1 MSIISKLQ
9 NTFISLKQGH
19 FTEQKKEEE
28 ICSYRTKQT
37 KNRKT
42 IFINCRDCNL
52 GSSLNDTRCRKNILS
67 ILQKEVHADCLVLSR
82 LYERDYE
89 GDALAL
95 LYVLAGF
102 NGIVTAYRST
112 QRVPEACNLPEK
124 KECDLEREELI
135 SFFSETVEKKN
146 GSPHHI
152 ISSRHLSYSLPFIM
166 AATDPAFYLNSIIK

>member
-9 NTFISLKQGH
+9 NTFISIKQGH
-19 FTEQKKEEE
+19 FTEQNKEEE

-102 NGIVTAYRST
+102 NGIVTAYGARKEFRKPVT
-112 QRVPEACNLPEK
+112 CQRRKSVTL
-124 KECDLEREELI
+124 REQ
-135 SFFSETVEKKN
+135 S
-146 GSPHHI
+146 
-152 ISSRHLSYSLPFIM
+152 
-166 AATDPAFYLNSIIK
+166 